1 MTSTAV
7 CYEILLAEEL
17 DPRWREWFLGL
28 EVLPAAEHPGT
39 LLRGRLPD
47 QAALFGLLARVRD
60 LGLTLVEIRSNAE
73 L

>member
-1 MTSTAV
+1 MTSAPV

-28 EVLPAAEHPGT
+28 EVVSAVGRPGT

-60 LGLTLVEIRSNAE
+60 LGLTLVEIRSEAD